1 MPPVNVGWLAWRA
14 SSSSGDH
21 VNGPELQTADC
32 DINNDVDW
40 PGHGADRVPMIHIWQ
55 NNLSI
60 AMNSSGIN
68 AWKIILDEDGPICG
82 ITLVLPS
89 LNPSRSDRIRNHE
102 ILFTQIIFPDWTIW
116 FGACNRI
123 QLWYFMA
130 SLQLQHYRFWKPH
143 PPFELG
149 HAQKLKFLLTCRLMI
164 IN

>member
-1 MPPVNVGWLAWRA
+1 MQLINDNWLLNGRLPLFRLSMSAGWLSARLAWRA

-89 LNPSRSDRIRNHE
+89 LNRQQIGSD
-102 ILFTQIIFPDWTIW
+102 
-116 FGACNRI
+116 
-123 QLWYFMA
+123 
-130 SLQLQHYRFWKPH
+130 
-143 PPFELG
+143 
-149 HAQKLKFLLTCRLMI
+149 
-164 IN
+164 